1 MVTGTREN
9 TTPAVQYLVPKE
21 SFLATTH
28 PILHH
33 AHRAL
38 ALQNH
43 SVARAMGSASE
54 TVQLFASGLNSES
67 WQELLQLQQA
77 VWQRLFTLQKGW
89 VRDWKDWV
97 LYFDQI
103 KGAPTQFRSSPSAK
117 AILSLSLFSFSAP
130 KAPT

>member
-1 MVTGTREN
+1 
-9 TTPAVQYLVPKE
+9 
-21 SFLATTH
+21 
-28 PILHH
+28 
-33 AHRAL
+33 
-38 ALQNH
+38 
-43 SVARAMGSASE
+43 MGSASE